1 MWSPTLVVD
10 CSEIN
15 SVVGS
20 DEDDGAATSA
30 LTAESSVGRCH
41 EIWCSPSK

>member
-1 MWSPTLVVD
+1 MWSLTLLVG

-15 SVVGS
+15 SLVGS
-20 DEDDGAATSA
+20 DEDDGAATIA
-30 LTAESSVGRCH
+30 LTAESSAGRRH